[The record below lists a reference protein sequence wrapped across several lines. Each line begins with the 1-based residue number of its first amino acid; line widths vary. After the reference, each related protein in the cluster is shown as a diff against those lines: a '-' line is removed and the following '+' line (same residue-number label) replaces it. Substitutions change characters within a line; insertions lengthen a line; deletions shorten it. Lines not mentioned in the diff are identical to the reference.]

1 MCEIFS
7 CFSTL
12 SPIPYLAHFPTL
24 KMATLPIQPLSRD
37 VPHQSL
43 QVNLL
48 ILIYSVQ
55 IYYMLSSPFVYFI
68 NCKHFVLLT
77 YNSQLNSDGGV
88 RFTLDLTKKHIG
100 AFLFAVLGI
109 MICCT
114 HMFTHMQTFIIFL
127 FYFQTMI
134 FLMKKT

>member
-1 MCEIFS
+1 
-7 CFSTL
+7 
-12 SPIPYLAHFPTL
+12 
-24 KMATLPIQPLSRD
+24 
-37 VPHQSL
+37 
-43 QVNLL
+43 
-48 ILIYSVQ
+48 
-55 IYYMLSSPFVYFI
+55 MLSSPFVYFI

-77 YNSQLNSDGGV
+77 YNSQLNSDGGM
-88 RFTLDLTKKHIG
+88 RYIRPDKKHIG